1 MHHRGQTE
9 PQARL
14 LTPQQL
20 VERWQGAITLVTLST
35 WRSRKLGPA
44 YIKIGGR
51 VLYREDAVA
60 AWEAK
65 RTFCAK

>member
-1 MHHRGQTE
+1 MHRLGQTE
-9 PQARL
+9 QVRL
-14 LTPQQL
+14 LTPQAL

-65 RTFCAK
+65 RTFGSK